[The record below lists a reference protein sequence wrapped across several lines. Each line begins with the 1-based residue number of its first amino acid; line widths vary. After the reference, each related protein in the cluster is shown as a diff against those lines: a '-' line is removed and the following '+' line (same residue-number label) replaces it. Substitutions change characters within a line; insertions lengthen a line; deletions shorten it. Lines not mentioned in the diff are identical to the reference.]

1 MSKLQVLGALG
12 SLGVLGSLGA
22 LAPGRAFSAPY
33 RSGRVARAA
42 EQRSSQLGAE
52 KKFNKS
58 CEIGVSI

>member
-1 MSKLQVLGALG
+1 MSLQVLGALA
-12 SLGVLGSLGA
+12 SLAA

-52 KKFNKS
+52 KKFNNS
-58 CEIGVSI
+58 CEIIGVSI